1 MIILFPNRSDMF
13 LFTNH
18 LIELWIHLQV
28 LMLLMLLE
36 WMFSSFVDIFWLLAF
51 WLKISIYL
59 FLYGKILNFYI
70 FYQSLNGKLIIK
82 ALKNLNT
89 HTCTHIYERI
99 KNKQEMFLNLSGLIF
114 IKASSKMSHEKILI
128 FSLFCYFIFI
138 GLSRLHVHLTCQV
151 TFMFTI
157 CVCKCTIILVYLC
170 RIQMILCVCVCVY
183 LVSSKHYLCL
193 EVCPYVN
200 FGTFLCQQQLC

>member
-89 HTCTHIYERI
+89 HTCTHIYDRI
-99 KNKQEMFLNLSGLIF
+99 KNKQETFINLMPPFHQNF
-114 IKASSKMSHEKILI
+114 IREQEREKKKK
-128 FSLFCYFIFI
+128 F
-138 GLSRLHVHLTCQV
+138 
-151 TFMFTI
+151 
-157 CVCKCTIILVYLC
+157 
-170 RIQMILCVCVCVY
+170 
-183 LVSSKHYLCL
+183 
-193 EVCPYVN
+193 
-200 FGTFLCQQQLC
+200 